1 MNSKPNKVV
10 LAYSGGLDTSV
21 MLKWIKEKYNC
32 PVIAYAANVGQGD
45 EELKGLEEKALETG
59 AEECYILD
67 LQKEFAEDFIFPML
81 RAGAIYENSYL
92 LGTSIARPII
102 AKGQVES
109 AKKTGSD
116 TVAHGATGKGNDQI
130 RFELTYAAFNPLL
143 KVLSP
148 WREWDFGGRTELI
161 NFAKQ
166 HKIPIPVSN
175 EKPFS
180 TDRNLFHISFEGG
193 ILEDPWTEPP
203 ENMYRLTKSAEETPD
218 APTYVEITYKEGNPV
233 QINGQKMSPLELLT
247 NLNKIAGENGIGR
260 VDIVE
265 NRFIGMKSRGVY
277 ETPGGTVLHEA
288 KKAVESL
295 TLDKEVIH
303 LKNTLM
309 PEYSKLVYNGFWY
322 SPEREFLQASI
333 DSSMLSVCGTA
344 RVKLFKG
351 SCRAVGRKA
360 PPDYNL
366 YREDLATFEKDSVYS
381 QKDAEGF
388 INLNALRI
396 KTSSDLKNKKN
407 R

>member
-1 MNSKPNKVV
+1 
-10 LAYSGGLDTSV
+10 
-21 MLKWIKEKYNC
+21 
-32 PVIAYAANVGQGD
+32 
-45 EELKGLEEKALETG
+45 
-59 AEECYILD
+59 
-67 LQKEFAEDFIFPML
+67 ML

-102 AKGQVES
+102 AKGQVEI

-218 APTYVEITYKEGNPV
+218 SPTYVEITYKEGNPV
-233 QINGQKMSPLELLT
+233 EINGQKMSPLELLT
-247 NLNKIAGENGIGR
+247 NLNNIAGENGIGR

-333 DSSMLSVCGTA
+333 DSSMLSVYGTA

-351 SCRAVGRKA
+351 SCRVVGRKA